1 MEFIQMKYIKAIQ
14 DNVLYTPDAIT
25 LRYLFK
31 GEIAHVPDMTA
42 HTLIQ
47 LNKAVLVEGLRHVS
61 N

>member
-1 MEFIQMKYIKAIQ
+1 MKYIKAIQ